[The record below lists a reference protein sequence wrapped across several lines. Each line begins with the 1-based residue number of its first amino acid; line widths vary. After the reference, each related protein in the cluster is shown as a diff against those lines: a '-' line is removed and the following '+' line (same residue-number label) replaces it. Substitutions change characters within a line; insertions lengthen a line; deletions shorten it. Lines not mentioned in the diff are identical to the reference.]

1 MKHIR
6 VKIYFLSCLAVI
18 VMAAVACKKNWLDPK
33 PLSFLTPE
41 NSYNTKEGIQSLL
54 VRCGQ
59 GLRME
64 FMGRECRVA
73 IDYMAS
79 DMGVLVNGSPRDYV
93 TELLPS
99 TGKVKTL
106 WDDQFTELNYANVV
120 ISRSQLLTEPDGVK
134 NELLSEGYFYSAY
147 WYYKMINTWG
157 DVPLITEEVTA
168 PKLDFK
174 TYTKRKIIET
184 MIKNLEFA
192 VQYLPESAPNGS
204 ANLAAAEHL
213 LTKYYLQAGRFQD
226 AVNMATKVISNS
238 KYVLMTKRFG
248 SDKTDATKNVLWDL
262 FHKYNASAADNTEKI
277 MVVQDYPGIPGGT
290 SGSERMR
297 EFLTE
302 WYKSNNDKLGKP
314 GTIDGL
320 AGEPQISFTG
330 RGIGKNKKTEYF
342 GYSIWADKNDLRHKA
357 PNWLPVEALLYN
369 KVGTANYGQPLIRSQ
384 CTDTMRG
391 YDDIAFNK
399 IVVDDE
405 FKPKL
410 QGNNILGGTMDWYV
424 YRLAETYLLR
434 AEAYVWLGGHDKE
447 AADDI
452 NKIRIRAGASPIGTA
467 SVTLDDV
474 LDERARELFI
484 EEFRKIELTRISYTM
499 AMLNKNG
506 YALKTISEKNYYYDR
521 MMLKNQFY
529 RTLYLYNG
537 KQYHMEPYHIYWP
550 VPESAIQDNTLYRLN
565 QNIGYVGAD
574 KNVAPIDN

>member
-1 MKHIR
+1 
-6 VKIYFLSCLAVI
+6 
-18 VMAAVACKKNWLDPK
+18 
-33 PLSFLTPE
+33 
-41 NSYNTKEGIQSLL
+41 
-54 VRCGQ
+54 
-59 GLRME
+59 ME

-79 DMGVLVNGSPRDYV
+79 DMGVLVNGSPRDYT

-99 TGKVKTL
+99 TPKVKTL

-120 ISRSQLLTEPDGVK
+120 ISRSKLLNETDAVK
-134 NELLSEGYFYSAY
+134 NELISEGYFYSAY
-147 WYYKMINTWG
+147 WYYKIINTWG
-157 DVPLITEEVTA
+157 DVPLITEEITA

-174 TYTKRKIIET
+174 SYTKRKIIET

-192 VQYLPESAPNGS
+192 VQYLPVNAPNGS
-204 ANLAAAEHL
+204 TNIAAAQHL

-226 AVNMATKVISNS
+226 AVDMATKVIFSS
-238 KYVLMTKRFG
+238 KYALMTKRFG
-248 SDKTDATKNVLWDL
+248 SDKSDATKNVMWDL

-277 MVVQDYPGIPGGT
+277 MVVQDFPGIPGGT

-314 GTIDGL
+314 GTIDGIG
-320 AGEPQISFTG
+320 GEPQISYTG

-342 GYSIWADKNDLRHKA
+342 GYTIWNDKNDMRHKA
-357 PNWLPVEALLYN
+357 PNWIPVEALVYN
-369 KVGTANYGQPLIRSQ
+369 KVGSANYGEPLVRAR
-384 CTDTMRG
+384 CTDTLRG
-391 YDDIAFNK
+391 FDDIFFNK

-405 FKPKL
+405 FKPKG
-410 QGNNILGGTMDWYV
+410 QGLNILGGTMDWYV

-434 AEAYVWLGGHDKE
+434 AEAYVWLGGHDKQ

-452 NKIRIRAGASPIGTA
+452 NVVRVRAGASPMPTTT
-467 SVTLDDV
+467 VTLDDV

-506 YALKTISEKNYYYDR
+506 YSMQNISSKNYYYDR

-529 RTLYLYNG
+529 RTQYLYSG
-537 KQYHMEPYHIYWP
+537 KKYHMEPYHIYWP
-550 VPESAIQDNTLYRLN
+550 VPESAIQDNTLSRLN
-565 QNIGYVGAD
+565 QNFGYVGYD
-574 KNVAPIDN
+574 KNIQPLDN

>member
-1 MKHIR
+1 MKRINI
-6 VKIYFLSCLAVI
+6 KICATACVAVVILA
-18 VMAAVACKKNWLDPK
+18 ASCKKEWLDPK

-59 GLRME
+59 GLRLE
-64 FMGRECRVA
+64 FMGRECRVG

-99 TGKVKTL
+99 TAKVKTL

-120 ISRSQLLTEPDGVK
+120 ITRSKLLTESDAIK
-134 NELLSEGYFYSAY
+134 NELVSEGYFYAAY
-147 WYYKMINTWG
+147 WYYKLINTFG
-157 DVPLITEEVTA
+157 DVPLITEEVSS

-184 MIKNLEFA
+184 MITNMEFA
-192 VQYLPESAPNGS
+192 VKYLPATAPNG
-204 ANLAAAEHL
+204 AVNLAAGQHL
-213 LTKYYLQAGRFQD
+213 LAKYYLQAGRFQD
-226 AVNMATKVISNS
+226 AVDMTTKVIGNS
-238 KYVLMTKRFG
+238 KYALMKSRFG
-248 SDKTDATKNVLWDL
+248 SDKADATKNVLWDL
-262 FHKYNASAADNTEKI
+262 FHKYNASAPENTEKI

-320 AGEPQISFTG
+320 AGEPQISYTG

-342 GYSIWADKNDLRHKA
+342 GYAIWGDVNDLRHKA
-357 PNWLPVEALLYN
+357 PNWIPMEALVYN
-369 KVGTANYGQPLIRSQ
+369 KTGTANYGQPLIRSQ
-384 CTDTMRG
+384 CTDTLRG
-391 YDDIAFNK
+391 YDDIFFNK

-405 FKPKL
+405 FKPKGV
-410 QGNNILGGTMDWYV
+410 GNNILGGTMDWYV

-452 NKIRIRAGASPIGTA
+452 NVIRARAGAAPIPT
-467 SVTLDDV
+467 SRVKMDDV

-499 AMLNKNG
+499 ATLNKDG
-506 YALKTISEKNYYYDR
+506 YSLDRLSTKNFYYDR
-521 MMLKNQFY
+521 MMAKNQFY
-529 RTLYLYNG
+529 RTKYLYNG
-537 KQYHMEPYHIYWP
+537 KNYNIEPYHIYWP

-565 QNIGYVGAD
+565 QNLGYVGAD
-574 KNVAPIDN
+574 KNVPPIDK